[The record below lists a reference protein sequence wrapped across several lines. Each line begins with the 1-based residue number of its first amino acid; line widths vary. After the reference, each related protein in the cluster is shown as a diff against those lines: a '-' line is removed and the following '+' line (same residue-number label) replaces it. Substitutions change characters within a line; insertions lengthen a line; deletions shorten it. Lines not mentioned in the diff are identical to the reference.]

1 MHTIADKK
9 ILMLRPCE
17 IKITRSLRDE
27 KDDTYSLY
35 SLAQSIKTVGIITPL
50 NVAKAEDGSF
60 TLISGERRL
69 LAARAI
75 GLRRVPCIL
84 HKAENEVLA
93 LFTLCENLQRKN
105 LDFFPEAEYIKQ
117 VISKYDLSD
126 TKVALSLGIDKNT
139 LLEKLR
145 LLRLSENLRL
155 VIKECHLS
163 EAHARSLLRLP
174 PEKRDLALEY
184 IIKNNL
190 DAFKTDEYITTILNK
205 NDKPKTQII
214 NEKPPVRKSAI
225 GDIRL
230 FANSLSKLTN
240 TLNNS
245 GIDAFIKRTENE
257 RYIEYKV
264 RIIKEEMP
272 KISAEQLKIC

>member
-1 MHTIADKK
+1 MHTISDKK

-35 SLAQSIKTVGIITPL
+35 SLAQSIRTIGIITPL
-50 NVAKAEDGSF
+50 NVAKAEDGNF

-84 HKAENEVLA
+84 HKAEDEVLA

-190 DAFKTDEYITTILNK
+190 DAFKTDEYITTLLNK
-205 NDKPKTQII
+205 NDKPKTQIT
-214 NEKPPVRKSAI
+214 NEKPPIRKSAI

>member
-84 HKAENEVLA
+84 HKAKDDVLA

-126 TKVALSLGIDKNT
+126 TKVAFSLGIDKNT

-174 PEKRDLALEY
+174 PENRDLALEY

-214 NEKPPVRKSAI
+214 NEKPPIRKSAI

>member
-17 IKITRSLRDE
+17 IKITKSLRND

-35 SLAQSIKTVGIITPL
+35 SLAQSIRTIGIITPL
-50 NVAKAEDGSF
+50 NVTKAEDGSF
-60 TLISGERRL
+60 KLISGERRL
-69 LAARAI
+69 LAAKAI

-84 HKAENEVLA
+84 HKAEDEVLA

-117 VISKYDLSD
+117 VITKYDLSH
-126 TKVALSLGIDKNT
+126 TQVALTLGIDKNS

-145 LLRLSENLRL
+145 LLRLGENLQL
-155 VIKECHLS
+155 VIKESHLS

-174 PEKRDLALEY
+174 PEKRDLTLEY

-190 DAFKTDEYITTILNK
+190 DAFKTDEYVTNILNENKTTKATITT
-205 NDKPKTQII
+205 
-214 NEKPPVRKSAI
+214 EKPPIRKSAI

-230 FANSLSKLTN
+230 FANSLSKLTS

-245 GIDAFIKRTENE
+245 GIDAFVKRNENE